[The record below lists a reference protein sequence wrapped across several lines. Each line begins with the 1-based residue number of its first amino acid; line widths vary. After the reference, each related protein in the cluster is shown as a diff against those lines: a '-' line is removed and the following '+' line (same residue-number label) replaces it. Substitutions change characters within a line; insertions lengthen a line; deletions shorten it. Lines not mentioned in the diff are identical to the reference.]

1 MSGTKAGAVKARATI
16 KEKHGENF
24 YHTIGKKGGQAPK
37 TRPGGFATMSP
48 ERLKEV
54 SAKGGSISRKPRK
67 STTTEQSDYS
77 SEISTTVFFSK
88 SAKVRAFLRTVT
100 GRS

>member
-1 MSGTKAGAVKARATI
+1 MPNTKIGGAKAAQKLLAKDPLYYVKLGA
-16 KEKHGENF
+16 
-24 YHTIGKKGGQAPK
+24 KGGKAPK

-54 SAKGGSISRKPRK
+54 SAKGGSISSKPRK
-67 STTTEQSDYS
+67 SPVIAEPDYS
-77 SEISTTVFFSK
+77 SELSTTVFFSK

-100 GRS
+100 GRA

>member
-1 MSGTKAGAVKARATI
+1 MAGTKAGAIKARATI
-16 KEKHGENF
+16 KEKHGEDF
-24 YHTIGKKGGQAPK
+24 YHKIGKKGGTAEK

-67 STTTEQSDYS
+67 SPVITEPDYS
-77 SEISTTVFFSK
+77 SELSTTVFFSK

-100 GRS
+100 GRA